1 MAQSP
6 LKQAIEEICQEK
18 NIPYESV
25 IETIEAALAVAY
37 RKDFGLPNENVIA
50 TFNAD
55 DGVSRVFD
63 VKTVVADALH
73 EEYLAE
79 QQRREEAEAAGTLEA
94 YLEQKRAEEEA
105 TRHESLAVAGIEP
118 PSPEAMHHQAFN

>member
-37 RKDFGLPNENVIA
+37 RKDFGQPNENVVV

-55 DGVSRVFD
+55 EGTSRVFD
-63 VKTVVADALH
+63 VKTVVADELYQ
-73 EEYLAE
+73 EYLAE
-79 QQRREEAEAAGTLEA
+79 QKRREEAEAAGTLET
-94 YLEQKRAEEEA
+94 YLEQKRASQSIRYPRE
-105 TRHESLAVAGIEP
+105 RVC
-118 PSPEAMHHQAFN
+118 